1 MVARTKK
8 GRQSK
13 STKASQQAK
22 RKLPRCKAC
31 DKPIRIP
38 EGWSTGAGVRRHY
51 WSKHREVMLPDE
63 PS

>member
-1 MVARTKK
+1 MAAARSKK
-8 GRQSK
+8 GSQSK
-13 STKASQQAK
+13 SKKQPK

-38 EGWSTGAGVRRHY
+38 KGWSTGAGVRRHY

-63 PS
+63 RS

>member
-1 MVARTKK
+1 MAARSKK
-8 GRQSK
+8 SRQNTSK
-13 STKASQQAK
+13 RSGQTK

-38 EGWSTGAGVRRHY
+38 KGWSTGAGVRRHY

-63 PS
+63 RS